1 MIVKSECIGH
11 VQKNANE
18 SFNATVWRLSPKHL
32 HSGLKIIEMSVFIAA
47 GIFNEGYTSILRV
60 MNKLNIIVGTYSK
73 VFAKNT
79 NETQVARQN
88 RMSLS
93 ESKAAR
99 TTQKQQKIG
108 DDQLFEEAEGLLYAP
123 GIAD

>member
-73 VFAKNT
+73 VFVEN
-79 NETQVARQN
+79 N
-88 RMSLS
+88 
-93 ESKAAR
+93 
-99 TTQKQQKIG
+99 
-108 DDQLFEEAEGLLYAP
+108 DEA
-123 GIAD
+123 